1 MKVYQKQ
8 LIDTFDEQG
17 VVTNV
22 ELTESGQQ

>member
-8 LIDTFDEQG
+8 LIVTFDEQG